1 MVTLISQAYELWLTA
16 LPGLAV
22 RLLLPS
28 ASAGLLVVLA
38 VLFLQHLLLA
48 ALVVGG
54 ARWLRGVVQS
64 SAASSPG
71 NSTSVKPNWLKSR
84 TRIG

>member
-1 MVTLISQAYELWLTA
+1 MVTLISQAIDLWFTG

-22 RLLLPS
+22 RWLLPTVHV
-28 ASAGLLVVLA
+28 GLLVVVAVLA
-38 VLFLQHLLLA
+38 VQHLLLLG
-48 ALVVGG
+48 LVLAG
-54 ARWLRGVVQS
+54 LRYLRAQS
-64 SAASSPG
+64 SSPASSPG